1 MFQTRDIVTNQD
13 APDREILT
21 DFSSGVP
28 IIDEFG
34 IRIPL
39 FSELHSEFARRFQ
52 NPSISWQPG
61 WREYWDGTKFKRI
74 GDGSKVIEGIDSG
87 RLLLPEGF
95 SADDPAPITG
105 PDTRISDP
113 SSSGSLISRFGQRHL
128 RLAADNIRERWMGDW
143 NRFYD
148 ASTGKFRSVSHNRS
162 EFITQIT
169 RGEVFPPSGDLL
181 NLETRRFIKDDG
193 RQFKKFQAE
202 GRILLNRTFLVPERI
217 EFKFGDVVENIQSFP
232 VAQSNYGLVTDE
244 FRKAIDPSKRTYVLI
259 KIHRP
264 SLDSDKDD
272 GWRSI
277 SHIIVENQDDIDR
290 WVDLIPGAIESSFRE
305 KPGSDPDEADA
316 VFDEIL
322 IITKDIDGGGG
333 CYEKRTNQKGLKT
346 KINGVAVKYWASK
359 NNNCA
364 FTTLNHA
371 MSPIPDISGFKK
383 RLGLQVKEK
392 IDFRNAY
399 GRKIAEKYGCNI
411 RVKNQVGGLIVF
423 IDIGAEQ
430 SVELFLKGG
439 HYFLAIATAF
449 REKYCDSCHETFYGE
464 NHKCDARKE
473 TFMRKKLANNQKDF
487 IVREIY
493 KTDLTLDEFEIED
506 TSEEAQRQR
515 QRIIDDVT
523 AKLDAGKIE
532 VDPVLVKD
540 NFIRR
545 KDLTQEQSEK
555 IAVMRT
561 IKKLK
566 AMRTKA
572 RKGQNIAHLSQDV
585 KKMVDRLIKKDS
597 HHDIP
602 KFLNN
607 TIIYDFETFD
617 DTGVK
622 MQRISRRNGHQVYAV
637 GYWYKGQIV
646 ILYGENAISDFMD
659 FLESIKHAGTRMVSY
674 NGSGFDHF
682 LIMRELKKRNVKP
695 KIIRKG
701 SKIME
706 LKFWKLK
713 SLDLFLFLGPRSLG
727 SACKSFNMDHK
738 KGHFPHCFPHEWKDV
753 FFKGKAPE
761 ARYYPD
767 RMRHDIM
774 EEHGDFDKFN
784 DVMFPKTNPD
794 HPKTNWFDFQ
804 AVSTEYLIGDIT
816 CTLLLYLEFGKQMFI
831 AIGMD
836 IRDCMTLPSAA
847 YKKWVSMIREG
858 VKIQVPNTEDK
869 FRHIGVYGGRTEVI
883 QRYWISKDV
892 DKEYEDIDDYLV
904 DEDVVSLYPSAM
916 MGEFP
921 IGESVPLEDKERFR
935 INRSLMNFKGDTSQ
949 LYLPIGDFICNV
961 TPRKD
966 LVVAPI
972 ALKEDNDH
980 TCWELNNRSG
990 QKLNWIDIESA
1001 VRHGYKVMI
1010 ISGYIYP
1017 SNQCLKGDEARIF
1030 KDYVELLYAGKQAQD
1045 VLKKAHDPDYNECL
1059 RSVYK
1064 LFMNAL
1070 YGKCTQKPIND
1081 EIIFCSTGK
1090 DMDEF
1095 FAEYNWLDIMEY
1107 GDQVIMIGSAMKFS
1121 QRISKPMQEGA
1132 AVLAY
1137 SRAIMND
1144 IFDCIDPTRL
1154 RQYWKYLTDDQKQDL
1169 VFLYTDTDSIIV
1181 HVKHMHKIKH
1191 FLVPHGE
1198 KKKLGQ
1204 LEDELEISLKVM
1216 VEGVETWVTHP
1227 GKIVEAIFLSPKTYA
1242 LRYVLPSGEI
1252 GHKLVTEHLIKKR
1265 AKGLPSFLLKWEH
1278 YVDALA
1284 GKTIHFHFDMMSKI
1298 NSIHTA
1304 SCGTKPELF
1313 SIHTRQNAMRSLRD
1327 SWIRREYLDPETK
1340 LITVPKGYVNDPNFD
1355 YAAGD
1360 EDMGRPAPRKLMQW
1374 LNLEENTASDQIEQ
1388 SPVQTGMIMD
1398 GIKSVQPEE
1407 YDMNEFD
1414 AMLQEQAEQYMTEQ
1428 ADQQYMAEQEDYESS
1443 LMNEMGY

>member
-13 APDREILT
+13 APDREFLT
-21 DFSSGVP
+21 DFRSGVP
-28 IIDEFG
+28 LIDDIG
-34 IRIPL
+34 RSIPL
-39 FSELHSEFARRFQ
+39 FSKLHSEFARRFQ

-61 WREYWDGTKFKRI
+61 WSEFWDGTKFKRV
-74 GDGSKVIEGIDSG
+74 GDGSEVIEGIESG

-95 SADDPAPITG
+95 SADDPVPTSG

-113 SSSGSLISRFGQRHL
+113 SSSGSLISRFGKRHL
-128 RLAADNIRERWMGDW
+128 RLAADNIRERWLGKW
-143 NRFYD
+143 PRFYD
-148 ASTGKFRSVSHNRS
+148 ASSGKFRSVSHNRR
-162 EFITQIT
+162 EFITQIS
-169 RGEVFPPSGDLL
+169 RGEVFPPHGEVL
-181 NLETRRFIKDDG
+181 NLQTRRFIKNEG
-193 RQFKKFQAE
+193 TLSKKFQTE
-202 GRILLNRTFLVPERI
+202 GRILFNRTFLVPERL
-217 EFKFGDVVENIQSFP
+217 EFKFGDVAENIQTFP
-232 VAQSNYGLVTDE
+232 VAQSDYGLVTNE
-244 FRKAIDPSKRTYVLI
+244 FRKAVDPSKRTYVLI

-264 SLDSDKDD
+264 SLDGDKDD
-272 GWRSI
+272 GWRTLK
-277 SHIIVENQDDIDR
+277 HIIVENQGDIDR
-290 WVDLIPGAIESSFRE
+290 WTDLIPDAIEDSFRE
-305 KPGSDPDEADA
+305 APGSDPDEADA
-316 VFDEIL
+316 LFDEIM
-322 IITKDIDGGGG
+322 IVTKNLDGDGG
-333 CYEKRTNQKGLKT
+333 CFEKRTNQKGKKT
-346 KINGVAVKYWASK
+346 KINGIAVKYWSSK

-371 MSPIPDISGFKK
+371 MRPIMNIPKFKK
-383 RLGLQVKEK
+383 RLGLEIKEK
-392 IDFRNAY
+392 IDFRKDY

-411 RVKNQVGGLIVF
+411 RVMNTIGGLIVF
-423 IDIGAEQ
+423 IDIDAEQ
-430 SVELFLKGG
+430 TAELILKGG

-449 REKYCDSCHETFYGE
+449 REKYCDSCHETFYAE

-473 TFMRKKLANNQKDF
+473 TFMRKKLADKQKEF
-487 IVREIY
+487 IVRQEY
-493 KTDLTLDEFEIED
+493 KTNLTLDEFEFED

-515 QRIIDDVT
+515 QRIIDDVS

-532 VDPVLVKD
+532 VDPALVKD

-545 KDLTQEQSEK
+545 KGLTPEQSEG

-572 RKGQNIAHLSQDV
+572 RKGQNIVRMNHDS
-585 KKMVDRLIKKDS
+585 KSMVDRLIQKDR

-602 KFLNN
+602 KFLKN

-617 DTGVK
+617 DTEVK
-622 MQRISRRNGHQVYAV
+622 VQRISRRNGHQVYAV
-637 GYWYKGQIV
+637 GYWYRGQTV

-659 FLESIKHAGTRMVSY
+659 FLKTIKHAGTRMVSY

-727 SACKSFNMDHK
+727 SACKSFNMEHK
-738 KGHFPHCFPHEWKDV
+738 KGHFPHCFPHEWRDV
-753 FFKGKAPE
+753 FYKGKAPE

-774 EEHGDFDKFN
+774 EEYGDFTKFN
-784 DVMFPKTNPD
+784 DAMFPKINPVY
-794 HPKTNWFDFQ
+794 PRTNWFNFQ
-804 AVSTEYLIGDIT
+804 EVSTEYLIGDIT

-847 YKKWVSMIREG
+847 YKKWVSMIREDI
-858 VKIQVPNTEDK
+858 KIQVPNTEDK

-883 QRYWISKDV
+883 QRYWISEDVNKD
-892 DKEYEDIDDYLV
+892 YEDIDDFLV

-921 IGESVPLEDKERFR
+921 IGESVSLKDEERHA

-949 LYLPIGDFICNV
+949 LYLPIGDYICDV
-961 TPRKD
+961 VPRKD

-972 ALKEDNDH
+972 ALKEDDDH
-980 TCWELNNRSG
+980 TCWELKDRTN

-1010 ISGYIYP
+1010 RSGYVYP
-1017 SNQCLKGDEARIF
+1017 ANQCLQGDEARIF

-1045 VLKKAHDPDYNECL
+1045 ALKKAHDPAYNECL

-1081 EIIFCSTGK
+1081 EIVFCSTGK
-1090 DMDEF
+1090 DMDRF
-1095 FAEYNWLDIMEY
+1095 FEEYNWLDIMEY
-1107 GDQVIMIGSAMKFS
+1107 GDQVIMIGSAMEFS

-1154 RQYWKYLTDDQKQDL
+1154 RQYWRYLSDEQKQDL

-1204 LEDELEISLKVM
+1204 LEDELEKNMKVM
-1216 VEGVETWVTHP
+1216 VNGVESWEFFP

-1242 LRYVLPSGEI
+1242 LKYVLPSGEI
-1252 GHKLVTEHLIKKR
+1252 GHKLTTDHHIKKR

-1284 GKTIHFHFDMMSKI
+1284 GKTIHFRFDMMSKI

-1313 SIHTRQNAMRSLRD
+1313 SIHTRQNAKRSLRD
-1327 SWIRREYLDPETK
+1327 SWKRREYLDSDTK
-1340 LITVPKGYVNDPNFD
+1340 LITVPKGYVNDPKFD
-1355 YAAGD
+1355 YENGD

-1374 LNLEENTASDQIEQ
+1374 LGLEENTDSVQIEHLTEN
-1388 SPVQTGMIMD
+1388 SGISMD

-1407 YDMNEFD
+1407 YDTDEFD
-1414 AMLQEQAEQYMTEQ
+1414 SVLQEQAEMQFMD
-1428 ADQQYMAEQEDYESS
+1428 DQNEYEEI
-1443 LMNEMGY
+1443 LMNEMGW